1 VQIWGVSDVTHYVK
15 DLVES
20 DPSLGDLWVAGEISN
35 FNVAMSGHA
44 YFTLK
49 DATSQ
54 LKCVMFRQF
63 LQRLRKRPENGE
75 VGVARGPIR
84 VYEAQG
90 VYQLYAEFL
99 APAGMGEL
107 QLRLEELRL
116 RLEAEGLFEP
126 SRKRPLPT
134 WPHRVGV
141 VTSATGAV
149 IHDIRTVIARRFPLV
164 EIVLAPSPVQG
175 DEAVPAIC
183 QAIDDL
189 NHLGDVDVI
198 IIARGGGS
206 REDLWA
212 FNAEAVARAIFGSRA
227 PVVSAIGHETDTTIA
242 DLVADH
248 RAPTPSAA
256 AEMVVP
262 DVREVRARLAGLARR
277 LDLHVTLTLDQ
288 AVARVDQA
296 AETLERLSPTEQ
308 LIRYRSELGDC
319 LKRATL
325 AIQHA
330 SAIRREQVRA
340 RERQLSSLNPHA
352 VLRRGFSVCWRAD
365 TGEVVSSVDQ
375 VAGDVS
381 VITEVADG
389 SFSSMVTGTK
399 PKS

>member
-1 VQIWGVSDVTHYVK
+1 MQIWGVSDVTHYVK

-149 IHDIRTVIARRFPLV
+149 IHD
-164 EIVLAPSPVQG
+164 
-175 DEAVPAIC
+175 
-183 QAIDDL
+183 
-189 NHLGDVDVI
+189 
-198 IIARGGGS
+198 
-206 REDLWA
+206 
-212 FNAEAVARAIFGSRA
+212 
-227 PVVSAIGHETDTTIA
+227 
-242 DLVADH
+242 
-248 RAPTPSAA
+248 
-256 AEMVVP
+256 
-262 DVREVRARLAGLARR
+262 
-277 LDLHVTLTLDQ
+277 
-288 AVARVDQA
+288 
-296 AETLERLSPTEQ
+296 
-308 LIRYRSELGDC
+308 
-319 LKRATL
+319 
-325 AIQHA
+325 
-330 SAIRREQVRA
+330 
-340 RERQLSSLNPHA
+340 
-352 VLRRGFSVCWRAD
+352 
-365 TGEVVSSVDQ
+365 
-375 VAGDVS
+375 
-381 VITEVADG
+381 
-389 SFSSMVTGTK
+389 
-399 PKS
+399 